1 VSDESKSQLRMPML
15 TQDIERCIPHRHPFL
30 LIDRILDCRVGEYIL
45 ATRNVSSSDVLL
57 QGHFPGNPIMP
68 GVLIIEGMA
77 QASAVLG
84 KLTDAEACN
93 TCLLTE
99 IGQTRFR
106 RKVIPGDVLEYH
118 IKVVKRRRPFFWFEG
133 EAKVAGEIAAMAHF
147 SAKLV

>member
-1 VSDESKSQLRMPML
+1 MSDSPGQLRMPML
-15 TQDIERCIPHRHPFL
+15 IHDIEKCIPHRFPFL
-30 LIDRILDCRVGEYIL
+30 LIDRILDCRAGESIL
-45 ATRNVSSSDVLL
+45 ATRNVSASDFLL

-99 IGQTRFR
+99 IGNTRFR

-118 IKVVKRRRPFFWFEG
+118 VKIIKRRRPFFWFEG
-133 EAKVAGEIAAMAHF
+133 EAKVAGEIAAIAHF